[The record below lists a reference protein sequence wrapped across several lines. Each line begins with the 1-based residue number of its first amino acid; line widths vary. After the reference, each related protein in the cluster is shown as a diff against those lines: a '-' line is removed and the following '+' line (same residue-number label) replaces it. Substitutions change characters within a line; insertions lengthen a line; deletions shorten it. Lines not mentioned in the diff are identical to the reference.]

1 MIRAVDPRAIIA
13 GSIGTVAVA
22 GASALFSGATGVAR
36 IMSVTA
42 GILLIVSC
50 ARVGRTAGVPPDSQA
65 FWRRLAIVVGLVSTG
80 ILIGWSGHRLAVLA
94 ALAIDNAA
102 LLMLLW
108 GLVSLPLD
116 PRTRSEWVTSVLDAG
131 TVVVCVG
138 LFGWHFLVFPALEQ
152 PGGTNISGLI
162 SAIVHGLVAT
172 VAGVRVCLDWN
183 QPEKR
188 RSLTLLG
195 CGLLVLL
202 TAELSHAL
210 DFGRDTTTPALTAP
224 FVAATIPLACTLWV
238 WAATERN
245 REAGPTSTSPFRP
258 HRRFSLLPAVA
269 VIATGSLLYAAGSD
283 APPQGRIVVIGSLCV
298 AALAMLRQMVTLYD
312 NDRLLQRVDAGKLDL
327 YRHEQRFQAL
337 MRNSSDIVLV
347 TAEDGTIKYASPS
360 LQEIL
365 GVSLES
371 LIGRSLAES
380 VHPDDRIVAATA
392 KQEFMAAPDA
402 TVTYHLRA
410 LRPDGTWRWVELVSR
425 NMLHDRSVQGVLT
438 NARDVTDARRFQDR
452 LAYQGSHDE
461 LTGLANRAEFLA
473 RAAAAL
479 AAPDGTAMTSVAVID
494 IDGFRTI
501 NDRLGHGVG
510 DDILISVGHALTRR
524 LDPGS
529 TLARLGD
536 DEYAVLMIATSA
548 ETELAAVSLLEA
560 VNEPLDVLGHNL
572 LLQLSAGLAHGDVG
586 LSATEMVRRAEVAL
600 SAAKELGQGR
610 HVTYA
615 TEHDRELVEYATIGA
630 ELRTALNEGHQ
641 LHLLYQPIVS
651 LPEGR
656 LRAVEALVRWWHP
669 EHGVMSPDDFVPV
682 AERNGLIIPMGK
694 WIMRTACRQAARWAE
709 AAPQRPVAISVNV
722 SARQLRE
729 PGFADDLV
737 DVLLETGL
745 DPSLLTVEVTET
757 AVFDNERALQTLKR
771 INRLGVG
778 IALDDF
784 GTGHSSLGLL
794 RTCPVDIIKVDK
806 TFVDDITGPPEK
818 TAIAASLLH
827 IARAMNLIA
836 VAEGVETTEQAT
848 ALEQLGYRYAQGF
861 LFARPMPAEQITEL
875 LLHNPERPVVPE
887 EAVTAALRP

>member
-1 MIRAVDPRAIIA
+1 MRRAVVPRALIA
-13 GSIGTVAVA
+13 AGIGTIAVA
-22 GASALFSGATGVAR
+22 GVSAMVPGVAILSR

-42 GILLIVSC
+42 AVLLIIAC
-50 ARVGRTAGVPPDSQA
+50 TLVGRTAGVPPESRV
-65 FWRRLAIVVGLVSTG
+65 FWRRLTVVVGLVSAG
-80 ILIGWSGHRLAVLA
+80 IMIGWAGGRLAGPA
-94 ALAIDNAA
+94 AVAA
-102 LLMLLW
+102 DTTAFVVLLW

-116 PRTRSEWVTSVLDAG
+116 PRTRSEWVTSILDAG

-138 LFGWHFLVFPALEQ
+138 LFGWYFLVVPALGQ
-152 PGGTNISGLI
+152 SGGTDVVALI
-162 SAIVHGLVAT
+162 SAVVHGLVAT
-172 VAGVRVCLDWN
+172 VAGVRVCLDWG
-183 QPEKR
+183 QPGKR

-195 CGLLVLL
+195 WGLLVLL
-202 TAELSHAL
+202 GAEFTRAATAGSP
-210 DFGRDTTTPALTAP
+210 PALLAP
-224 FVAATIPLACTLWV
+224 IVAAAIPLACTLWV
-238 WAATERN
+238 WAATERIH
-245 REAGPTSTSPFRP
+245 EAGGVPVRP
-258 HRRFSLLPAVA
+258 HRRVSLLPAAA
-269 VIATGSLLYAAGSD
+269 VVSTGCLLYAAGSD
-283 APPQGRIVVIGSLCV
+283 APAQGRIVVVGCLGV
-298 AALAMLRQMVTLYD
+298 AALALARQMVTLYD

-337 MRNSSDIVLV
+337 MQNSSDIFLV
-347 TAEDGTIKYASPS
+347 TGVDGAIKYASPS

-365 GVSLES
+365 GVSMEN

-380 VHPDDRIVAATA
+380 VHPDDRATA
-392 KQEFMAAPDA
+392 AAARQRFMADPDNE
-402 TVTYHLRA
+402 VTYQLRA

-425 NMLHDRSVQGVLT
+425 NLLQDRSVQGILT
-438 NARDVTDARRFQDR
+438 NARDITDARRFQDR

-473 RAAAAL
+473 GTARAL
-479 AAPDGTAMTSVAVID
+479 AAPRGAMTTSVAVID

-501 NDRLGHGVG
+501 NDRLGPGVG

-524 LDPGS
+524 LQPGS

-536 DEYAVLMIATSA
+536 DEYAVLLIGEPAEIELIAVA
-548 ETELAAVSLLEA
+548 LLDT
-560 VNEPLDVLGHNL
+560 VDEPLDVLGHDL
-572 LLQLSAGLAHGDVG
+572 FLQLSAGLAHGDEG
-586 LSATEMVRRAEVAL
+586 LTAIELVRRAEVAL

-610 HVTYA
+610 HVTYS
-615 TEHDRELVEYATIGA
+615 TEQDRQLAEYATVGA
-630 ELRTALNEGHQ
+630 ELRKALQDGDQ

-669 EHGVMSPDDFVPV
+669 EHGVMAPDDFVPV
-682 AERNGLIIPMGK
+682 AERNGLIIPMGR
-694 WIMRTACRQAARWAE
+694 WIMRSACNQAVRWVE
-709 AAPQRPVAISVNV
+709 AAPDHPVAISVNV

-737 DVLLETGL
+737 EILLETGL
-745 DPSLLTVEVTET
+745 DPALLTVEVTET
-757 AVFDNERALQTLKR
+757 AVFDNERALQTLHR
-771 INRLGVG
+771 IHRVGVG

-806 TFVDDITGPPEK
+806 TFIDDITGPPEK

-836 VAEGVETTEQAT
+836 VAEGVETTDQAQ

-861 LFARPMPAEQITEL
+861 LFARPMPAHQITEL
-875 LLHNPERPVVPE
+875 VLQNPDRPVTPAE
-887 EAVTAALRP
+887 PVTAA